1 MTPFLSAGVAKL
13 VRQRDG
19 AVGSYFVTLRRTF
32 LRLNPAERDGE
43 REVETEMERL
53 LTLFEPRALAVL
65 I

>member
-43 REVETEMERL
+43 REVETEMER
-53 LTLFEPRALAVL
+53 ERDC
-65 I
+65 